1 MRAVKSK
8 NSKIEISLM
17 QELRK
22 RKIAYK
28 KHVPNLPGTPDIVLK
43 KEKVAIFVDSCFW
56 HGCRWHGTMPASN
69 RKFWTQK
76 ISANKARDKRVTVMC
91 RNLGWK
97 VLRFWE
103 HQLEKDFDGI
113 ADRIQKQATLIR

>member
-1 MRAVKSK
+1 
-8 NSKIEISLM
+8 M